1 MEVSQIRNFCIIA
14 HIDHGKTTLSDR
26 LLNRTGTIQTR
37 DMQERMVAAGFEVG
51 ATSVAEFDAY
61 VKRDFVRY
69 FKVIRD
75 ANIRAE
81 FCGPDFAAPLQ
92 ARLS

>member
-1 MEVSQIRNFCIIA
+1 MMSKSVSSVAVRTSLTHSSGTPKAIIDRINRNINDIL
-14 HIDHGKTTLSDR
+14 K
-26 LLNRTGTIQTR
+26 TR

-75 ANIRAE
+75 ANIRA
-81 FCGPDFAAPLQ
+81 D
-92 ARLS
+92 